1 MENEDQE
8 LAKHTKD
15 IIVLFNNNSGG
26 DAAGNAKELQSM
38 LGIDYEGL
46 NPKQLDLF

>member
-1 MENEDQE
+1 MRILE
-8 LAKHTKD
+8 LAKHSRD

-26 DAAGNAKELQSM
+26 DAADNAKEFQSL